1 MSHFE
6 FIKAKEEYIE
16 LYGDRNLE
24 ELKLESMTFR
34 TNPKLL
40 DKKINEYRKDM
51 DKLEKIYNDLNKEDS
66 VEIHEDLITKF
77 ISKRA
82 MLGIKNRE
90 ISRLNRCRIY
100 GMVRSMFLVF
110 GNNLVKTRKLSKRE
124 DIFYLTLDELFN
136 NEKYNLKELVK
147 NRKSDYK
154 LFYELP
160 NYSRL
165 IFVDREFDKHHK
177 RVNKTEKTISKDILE
192 GTPTSNG
199 KVSGEA
205 LVIDDINKKYDVKD
219 KILITKMTDPGWVF
233 LIANSKGVISEKG
246 SILSH
251 TAIISRELKIPSIVG
266 VEDATTI
273 IKTGDYIKMDAN
285 TGKIQIERRGRK

>member
-1 MSHFE
+1 
-6 FIKAKEEYIE
+6 
-16 LYGDRNLE
+16 
-24 ELKLESMTFR
+24 
-34 TNPKLL
+34 
-40 DKKINEYRKDM
+40 M

-136 NEKYNLKELVK
+136 YEKYNLKELVK

-165 IFVDREFDKHHK
+165 IFSKNEFDKHHK
-177 RVNKTEKTISKDILE
+177 SINCIDKEITSDKLQGISSSSGICE
-192 GTPTSNG
+192 
-199 KVSGEA
+199 GEA
-205 LVIDDINKKYDVKD
+205 LVIEDINEKYDVKD

-233 LIANSKGVISEKG
+233 LIASAKGIISEKG
-246 SILSH
+246 SLLSH
-251 TAIISRELKIPSIVG
+251 TAIISRELNIPFIVG
-266 VEDATTI
+266 VDNATTCI
-273 IKTGDYIKMDAN
+273 NSGDYVRMNAN
-285 TGKIQIERRGRK
+285 NGKIKVLKRSKKKK